1 MKPSIRLVYTIV
13 ILLSLIG
20 AAVVVRRT
28 LNLVPVLVN
37 GYHEPAPATNSTIAQ
52 FRKADDIFARYPVL
66 TLIHILPA
74 LLFIAIGPFQFNKNI
89 RNKYPKWHRRMGRVF
104 LICGMIIGITGFVMS
119 IVMPAIGGVNQAA
132 STVMFSV
139 FFLYALYKAFR
150 HIRNGN
156 SILHCEWMIRAYAIG
171 LAVATIRPI
180 VAVFFATSRF
190 TGLTPYEF
198 FGTGFWIGFV
208 LHLIIAEAWINHTRE
223 PLPNIVMKDKVC
235 DATAAS

>member
-1 MKPSIRLVYTIV
+1 MKPNIRLIYTIV

-37 GYHEPAPATNSTIAQ
+37 RYHAPAPAANSTIAR
-52 FRKADDIFARYPVL
+52 FRKVDDVFARYPVL

-74 LLFIAIGPFQFNKNI
+74 LLFIVIGPFQFNKNI

-104 LICGMIIGITGFVMS
+104 LVCGMIIGTTGFVMS

-132 STVMFSV
+132 STVMFSL
-139 FFLYALYKAFR
+139 FFLYALYKAFWY
-150 HIRNGN
+150 IRNGN
-156 SILHCEWMIRAYAIG
+156 SILHREWMIRAYAIG

-180 VAVFFATSRF
+180 IGIFFATSRF

-198 FGTGFWIGFV
+198 LVPVSGSV
-208 LHLIIAEAWINHTRE
+208 LYCT
-223 PLPNIVMKDKVC
+223 
-235 DATAAS
+235 

>member
-1 MKPSIRLVYTIV
+1 MRLVYTIV

-20 AAVVVRRT
+20 AAVAVRRT
-28 LNLVPVLVN
+28 LTLIPVLAN
-37 GYHEPAPATNSTIAQ
+37 GYHAPVSTTNSTIAQ
-52 FRKADDIFARYPVL
+52 FRKVDDIFARYPVL

-104 LICGMIIGITGFVMS
+104 LLCGLIIGITGFVMS

-132 STVMFSV
+132 STVVFSV
-139 FFLYALYKAFR
+139 FFLYGLYKAFWY
-150 HIRNGN
+150 IRRGN
-156 SILHCEWMIRAYAIG
+156 SILHREWMIRAYAIG

-180 VAVFFATSRF
+180 IGVFFATSRF

-208 LHLIIAEAWINHTRE
+208 LHLIIAEAWIYRTRK
-223 PLPNIVMKDKVC
+223 PLRNIVMKDEVC
-235 DATAAS
+235 DLASP

>member
-1 MKPSIRLVYTIV
+1 MNTKPNIRLIYTIV

-20 AAVVVRRT
+20 TAVVVRRT
-28 LNLVPVLVN
+28 LNLVPILVN
-37 GYHEPAPATNSTIAQ
+37 GYHAPAPTTNSTIAQ
-52 FRKADDIFARYPVL
+52 FRKMDDIFARYPVL

-104 LICGMIIGITGFVMS
+104 LLCGVIIGITGFVMS

-132 STVMFSV
+132 STVMFSL
-139 FFLYALYKAFR
+139 FFLYALYKAFG
-150 HIRNGN
+150 HIRKGN
-156 SILHCEWMIRAYAIG
+156 SILHREWMTRAYAIG

-180 VAVFFATSRF
+180 IGVFFATSRF
-190 TGLTPYEF
+190 TGLTPHEF

-208 LHLIIAEAWINHTRE
+208 LHLIIAEAWINKTRE
-223 PLPNIVMKDKVC
+223 QGVAL
-235 DATAAS
+235 A